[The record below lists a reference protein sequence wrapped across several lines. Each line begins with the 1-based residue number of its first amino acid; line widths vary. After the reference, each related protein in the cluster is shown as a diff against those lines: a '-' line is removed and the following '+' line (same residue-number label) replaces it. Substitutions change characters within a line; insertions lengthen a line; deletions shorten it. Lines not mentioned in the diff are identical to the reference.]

1 MARKFLNRTAEDFIL
16 DSIITIV
23 MILVVFI
30 TLYPFWYVLIQA
42 FNDAVDA
49 TFGGI
54 YFWPRKFTLQN
65 FVELLGEQNWSH
77 GIVISVM
84 RTLIGTVLGVF
95 CTSIVA
101 FAFSFDHLMGRKIY
115 YKLFIFTMYFGGGMI
130 PFYVL
135 LRSIKMLNTFWVY
148 VIPGMLNV
156 YYMLIV
162 INFYRTIPFSLY
174 ESARLDGAGDL
185 RLYVNIALPLSKA
198 SLATIALFFAVN
210 QWNAWLDSVYYVQ
223 KTSLRPLA
231 YLMMDVIN
239 RSARL
244 SQMYETGASA
254 ASVDMASSAVS
265 ATTTTAL
272 QMTAMVLAVFPIL
285 MVYPFLQRYFVKGV
299 MIGSIKE

>member
-1 MARKFLNRTAEDFIL
+1 MERKFLKRTAEDFIL
-16 DSIITIV
+16 DAFITV
-23 MILVVFI
+23 SMILVVII
-30 TLYPFWYVLIQA
+30 TLYPFWYVLVQA
-42 FNDAVDA
+42 FNDAIDA
-49 TFGGI
+49 TLGGI
-54 YFWPRKFTLQN
+54 YFWPRKFTIQN
-65 FVELLGEQNWSH
+65 FAELLGEQDWSH
-77 GIVISVM
+77 AIVISIM
-84 RTLIGTVLGVF
+84 RTLIGTTLGVF

-115 YKLFIFTMYFGGGMI
+115 YKVFIFTMYFGGGMI

-135 LRSIKMLNTFWVY
+135 LRSIHMLNTFWVY

-162 INFYRTIPFSLY
+162 INFYRTVPSSLY

-185 RLYVNIALPLSKA
+185 HLYVNIALPLSKA
-198 SLATIALFFAVN
+198 PLATIALFFAVN

-223 KTSLRPLA
+223 KSSLRPLA

-244 SQMYETGASA
+244 SQMYETASA
-254 ASVDMASSAVS
+254 AAADMASNAIS

>member
-1 MARKFLNRTAEDFIL
+1 MKKKFLKRTAEDFIL
-16 DSIITIV
+16 DGVIAIT

-30 TLYPFWYVLIQA
+30 TLYPFWYVLVQA
-42 FNDAVDA
+42 FNDAIDA

-54 YFWPRKFTLQN
+54 YFWPRKFTLRN

-77 GIVISVM
+77 AIIISIL
-84 RTLIGTVLGVF
+84 RTVIGTVLGVF
-95 CTSIVA
+95 CTSLVA

-115 YKLFIFTMYFGGGMI
+115 YRLFIFTMYFGGGMI

-135 LRSIKMLNTFWVY
+135 LRSIGMLNTFWVY

-162 INFYRTIPFSLY
+162 INFYRTIPYSLY
-174 ESARLDGAGDL
+174 ESAKLDGAGDL
-185 RLYVNIALPLSKA
+185 RLYINIALPLSKA
-198 SLATIALFFAVN
+198 SLAAIALFFAVN

-223 KTSLRPLA
+223 KAALRPLA

-244 SQMYETGASA
+244 SQMYETASA
-254 ASVDMASSAVS
+254 AAIDMASSAVS

-285 MVYPFLQRYFVKGV
+285 MIYPFLQRYFVKGV